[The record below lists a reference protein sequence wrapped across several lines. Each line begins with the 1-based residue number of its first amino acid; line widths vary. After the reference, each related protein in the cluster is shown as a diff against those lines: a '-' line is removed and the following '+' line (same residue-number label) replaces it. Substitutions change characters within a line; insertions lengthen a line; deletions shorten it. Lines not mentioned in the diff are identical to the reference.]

1 MMTTTA
7 TTVISTQL
15 GRKEDQME
23 ESEQKVHIRH
33 KRLRKY
39 IRKEPNDS
47 NLIDFKSII
56 IQVDKS
62 EDFSSQDLESSFS

>member
-7 TTVISTQL
+7 ITVISTQL
-15 GRKEDQME
+15 GGKEDQME
-23 ESEQKVHIRH
+23 ESEQKVHIRY

-39 IRKEPNDS
+39 IRKESNDS